1 MKKQYALKISR
12 NTKEKE
18 ISVHPVTIAP
28 PGATPYRLKHGRYYA
43 ESLQLF
49 PTRKEAENARAAELI
64 AADFA
69 EKSDIELYS
78 SLRESL
84 DRVANFG
91 ITNAVLCRLARV
103 NYAAVRAYIYQVN
116 PPNPR
121 VVAKLDII
129 SKEIDRVANYAA
141 SLLPES
147 GGCGNPKKS
156 RGGREDI
163 WMDALNPP
171 RKF

>member
-12 NTKEKE
+12 NTKEKK

-28 PGATPYRLKHGRYYA
+28 PGAAPYRLKHCRYYA

-49 PTRKEAENARAAELI
+49 PTRKEAENARAAELV

-69 EKSDIELYS
+69 EKSDEELYS
-78 SLRESL
+78 ILRESL

-91 ITNAVLCRLARV
+91 ITNATLCRLARV
-103 NYAAVRAYIYQVN
+103 NHAAVRAYLYQVN

-121 VVAKLDII
+121 TVAKLDII
-129 SKEIDRVANYAA
+129 SKELDRVANYAD

-163 WMDALNPP
+163 WMDAPNPP
-171 RKF
+171 RRF